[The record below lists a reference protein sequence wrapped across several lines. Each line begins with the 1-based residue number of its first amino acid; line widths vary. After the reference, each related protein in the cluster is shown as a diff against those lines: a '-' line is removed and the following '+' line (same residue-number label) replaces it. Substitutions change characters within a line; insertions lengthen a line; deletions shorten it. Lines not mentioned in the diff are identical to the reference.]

1 MEQNLIKKD
10 NIFTKKLFKDKES
23 VLEFFSEILVK
34 NGKVSDEFKEALLE
48 REKNYPTG
56 LLVGDINVAIPHAD
70 SVYVKESE
78 ILLCTLKNPIPF
90 KRMDMPDEEV
100 EVSIVILLAINS
112 PDDHIEI
119 LQKIISLIQNQDIL
133 KKIFNESDNDK
144 ISEILSNFFGS

>member
-1 MEQNLIKKD
+1 M
-10 NIFTKKLFKDKES
+10 
-23 VLEFFSEILVK
+23 
-34 NGKVSDEFKEALLE
+34 
-48 REKNYPTG
+48 
-56 LLVGDINVAIPHAD
+56 AIPHAD